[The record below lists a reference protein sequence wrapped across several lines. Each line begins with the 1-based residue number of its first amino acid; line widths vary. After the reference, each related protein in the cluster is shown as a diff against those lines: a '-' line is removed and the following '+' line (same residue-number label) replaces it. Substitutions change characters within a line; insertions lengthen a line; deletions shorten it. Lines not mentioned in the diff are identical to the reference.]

1 MAIVAS
7 VSRLAGTLIG
17 ILQTRLELATVELE
31 EETLRFFSYFL
42 FVLVAMFC
50 LCMAILLSVLLI
62 VVAFWDTYRV
72 AVLVSLIVAFG
83 LGALLIGSGIRK
95 NYRNKPKIL
104 SYTLSE
110 LGKDVER
117 LHPSQN
123 GDRTTP

>member
-1 MAIVAS
+1 MAIVES

-17 ILQTRLELATVELE
+17 MLQTRLELATVELE

-42 FVLVAMFC
+42 FALVGMFC

-62 VVAFWDTYRV
+62 VVAFWDTYRI

-83 LGALLIGSGIRK
+83 LGAILIGFGIRK
-95 NYRNKPKIL
+95 SYRNRPKIL
-104 SYTLSE
+104 SHTLSE

-117 LHPSQN
+117 LHAVQN
-123 GDRTTP
+123 SDRTTR